1 MSSKYLL
8 IGIIVAF
15 AATFLTRVIPFVLFA
30 NKKPGKTLRYIEI
43 YLPVMIMI
51 ILVFYALRDVKFSIY
66 PFGLPEII
74 GIILAVCVHLVARQA
89 LLSIVI
95 ATGAYM
101 YIIQFIV

>member
-1 MSSKYLL
+1 MSEKYLF

-15 AATFLTRVIPFVLFA
+15 LATFLTRVTPFVVFA
-30 NKKPGKTLRYIEI
+30 KRKPGKTLRYIEI

-74 GIILAVCVHLVARQA
+74 GIVVAMSVHILTKQA

-95 ATGAYM
+95 ATTIYM
-101 YIIQFIV
+101 YIVQFLI